1 MKYQLTGLFF
11 STLLLANGASSPHVH
26 AALGDCSQPV
36 SSGATP
42 TASDC
47 LFILQA
53 AVGSLTCTTSCV
65 CDPTGGGGI
74 TATDALTCL
83 ANAVGQDVALNCPCG
98 DTTTTSSTILTTT
111 TTLDT
116 TTTTTGGSTTTTT
129 ILSTCLV
136 DTGLTVIDTCN
147 ELEWEKKDTAVGSG
161 VDAGNLHD
169 VDNRYAW
176 AGRCSLDTGVLCQPN
191 TEAAATCAARSGGAV
206 GCTAC
211 GASEGGCELPLGA
224 ITTIW
229 DWLNQINIA
238 SFAGHSDWRLATV
251 AGSFSAQ
258 TGEPAEL
265 ESIYDPGSC
274 GGGGGACINPV
285 FGPTISGLTGSYW
298 SASTSPANANAAF
311 AVEFT
316 DGEVQG
322 TGKAFAASVRA
333 VRSPA
338 PTP

>member
-1 MKYQLTGLFF
+1 MKHLPTSVFLVAV
-11 STLLLANGASSPHVH
+11 LLAPGVLSPRVY
-26 AALGDCSQPV
+26 AAIGDCSQPV
-36 SSGATP
+36 SNGANP

-53 AVGSLTCTTSCV
+53 AVGSQACTPSCI
-65 CDPTGGGGI
+65 CDPTGGGGT

-83 ANAVGQDVALNCPCG
+83 ANAVGQDVALNCPCSA
-98 DTTTTSSTILTTT
+98 TTTTSST
-111 TTLDT
+111 TL
-116 TTTTTGGSTTTTT
+116 STTTTT
-129 ILSTCLV
+129 ISSTCLV

-147 ELEWEKKDTAVGSG
+147 ELEWEKKDTPVGSG
-161 VDAGNLHD
+161 VEAENLHD

-176 AGRCSLDTGVLCQPN
+176 AGRCSLNTGAYCQPN
-191 TEAAATCAARSGGAV
+191 AEAAATCAALTGGATGCAECGV
-206 GCTAC
+206 G
-211 GASEGGCELPLGA
+211 EGVCELQIGA
-224 ITTIW
+224 ITTTW
-229 DWLNQINIA
+229 DWLNQVNTA

-251 AGSFSAQ
+251 AGTFIAQ

-274 GGGGGACINPV
+274 NGGSGACIDPA

-298 SASTSPANANAAF
+298 SASTSPANANTAF

-322 TGKAFAASVRA
+322 TGKSAGLSVRA
-333 VRSPA
+333 VRSPS
-338 PTP
+338 P